1 MCLHSGVE
9 KRKGRMGEGDF
20 EYVMWIAFRCV
31 LIVALEFMLGMLVGL
46 CVIYSVS
53 AAIRYGLDRHISSRN
68 DSFHSLDI
76 DLCDERSIFQS
87 DMYSHTT
94 GAQPCDGR
102 DHRVSFVV

>member
-1 MCLHSGVE
+1 MCSHSGVE
-9 KRKGRMGEGDF
+9 KRKGRMSEDDF

-31 LIVALEFMLGMLVGL
+31 LVVALEFMLGMLVGL

-53 AAIRYGLDRHISSRN
+53 AAIRYGLDRRISSL
-68 DSFHSLDI
+68 HTLDI

-87 DMYSHTT
+87 DMHSHTT

-102 DHRVSFVV
+102 GSRVSFAV